1 MSKKAIILLIILL
14 VLIVGIVSIVAFLLK
29 NEAKNF
35 NSDITVSVKSNQVI
49 TSPLQI
55 DGKARGFW
63 FFEASFPIKLV
74 DENNNILA
82 ITIAQAKEDPVTGEV
97 NWMTED
103 FVDFKA
109 KLEFVPEK
117 NQKGFLIFMR
127 DNPSGLPENNEE
139 FKVPVQM
146 EAVETTIV
154 KVFFNNNQMDPEM
167 SCNKVF
173 PIERTI
179 KKTEAVGRVA
189 IEELLKGPL
198 ETEET
203 QGFFT
208 SINSGVKIQSLII
221 ENGTAK
227 IDFDEQLQFQVGGSC
242 RVSAIRAQIIETL
255 KQFSTVKNVII
266 SINGRTEDILQ
277 P

>member
-154 KVFFNNNQMDPEM
+154 KVFFNNNQMDPKM

-266 SINGRTEDILQ
+266 SINGRTEEILQ

>member
-103 FVDFKA
+103 FVDFEA

-266 SINGRTEDILQ
+266 SINGRTEEILQ